1 MQVKVEMSKKHL
13 FNLAILI
20 TLAAS
25 LASWIVVYADEPPI
39 QHDYTQ
45 EVGEKYV
52 FVMLSTDD
60 PSTKAADMQD
70 ENIRSKYNTSG
81 LYTKGESLEPLWTV
95 DWYSFRVTI
104 SSDGKYLIRW
114 GDWPVVS
121 DYDALAFAF
130 YENGQEIK
138 RYIVKDLVASPS
150 LLPETV
156 SHYEWEE
163 NSSFDDE
170 QKILWVMTLNKE
182 EYTFDVT
189 TGKIVKKVLPPTEI
203 ANDTLPPTEVTKKN
217 FPLTQ
222 IILFAGGVTGFILTI
237 AFARKILFRRIKG

>member
-1 MQVKVEMSKKHL
+1 MVEMPKKHL
-13 FNLAILI
+13 FNLAIVI
-20 TLAAS
+20 AFATS
-25 LASWIVVYADEPPI
+25 LASWIIVYADEPPI

-45 EVGEKYV
+45 EVGQKYV

-70 ENIRSKYNTSG
+70 ENIRSKYSKSG

-95 DWYSFRVTI
+95 DWYSFRVNI

-114 GDWPVVS
+114 GDWPIVS

-138 RYIVKDLVASPS
+138 RYVVKDLVASPS
-150 LLPETV
+150 LIPETV

-163 NSSFDDE
+163 NSSFGDE
-170 QKILWVMTLNKE
+170 QKTLWVMTLNKE
-182 EYTFDVT
+182 EYTFDIT
-189 TGKIVKKVLPPTEI
+189 TGNIVKKVSPPTEI
-203 ANDTLPPTEVTKKN
+203 ASNTLSPTEVTRKA

-222 IILFAGGVTGFILTI
+222 IILIVCSVAVFILTI
-237 AFARKILFRRIKG
+237 VFARKILSKRIKG